1 MPIIV
6 STTTA
11 IVLLLRGGD
20 EDLPFFDPEVLRS
33 LLDDALEGD
42 DELIL
47 KEALTIADDLETLL
61 NQYTTSVESS
71 IDAYIEASSNR
82 YIGASEVIERLEPL
96 DRERALTLQKV
107 ISQRQSLFNLLSDEQ
122 WEEVFD

>member
-42 DELIL
+42 GELIL